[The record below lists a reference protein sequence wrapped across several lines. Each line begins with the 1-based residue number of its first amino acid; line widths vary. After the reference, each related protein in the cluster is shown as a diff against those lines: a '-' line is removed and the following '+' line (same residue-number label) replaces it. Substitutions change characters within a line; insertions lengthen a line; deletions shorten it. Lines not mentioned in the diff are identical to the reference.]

1 MDFTEPNWLSIFKLN
16 TGFSLHRWLC
26 VYFAIFPL
34 LSGCELLNN
43 IPCTITHYET
53 QIMVLKFSFV
63 TSSIDSH
70 INPTAERNCTDPT
83 PTLLGAYDTPFE
95 GRWTASCF
103 GVSLFLFF

>member
-16 TGFSLHRWLC
+16 PGFSLHHWLC

-43 IPCTITHYET
+43 IPCMITHYET

-70 INPTAERNCTDPT
+70 INPTAERNCT
-83 PTLLGAYDTPFE
+83 GG
-95 GRWTASCF
+95 GRGGRAAGGI
-103 GVSLFLFF
+103 GVSLFLLF